1 LLRKEGLILS
11 KIALVTDSSCDLTE
25 EIIKKYNIK
34 VVPLRIIYK
43 DKEYIDRVNISPQQ
57 VYDNLSVEVPTTSMP
72 SMGDIDT
79 VFNDIESEGYTHVI
93 AITIS
98 SGLSGTYNTIKLVSE
113 SHPNLITCVF
123 DSKSL
128 SAGLGA
134 LVDKCGHL
142 IAEGKSFEE
151 IVNTLPSIKERISV
165 YYVLETLEYLKKGG
179 RIGKVAGTI
188 GELLN
193 LKPIIS
199 VDEEGKYFTYAKV
212 RGRRQSINK
221 LIDIGDEVL
230 KTTKAT
236 IFILHGDALEEG
248 QKLYKLFENKNN
260 VNSLHFGDISP
271 ALGVHTGP
279 GLLALIV
286 VKES

>member
-1 LLRKEGLILS
+1 MS
-11 KIALVTDSSCDLTE
+11 KIALLTDSSCDLTE
-25 EIIKKYNIK
+25 EIIKKYNIR
-34 VVPLRIIYK
+34 VIPLRIIYK
-43 DKEYIDRVNISPQQ
+43 DKEYIDRVNITPQE
-57 VYDNLSVEVPTTSMP
+57 VYDNLTKEVPTTSMP
-72 SMGDIDT
+72 SMGDIEN
-79 VFNDIESEGYTHVI
+79 VYSSIEADGYTHVI

-98 SGLSGTYNTIKLVSE
+98 SGLSGTFNTVKLVSE
-113 SHPNLITCVF
+113 NHPNLISCIF

-134 LVDKCGHL
+134 LVEKCGRL
-142 IAEGKSFEE
+142 IAEGISFEE
-151 IVNTLPSIKERISV
+151 IVNSLPSIKERISV

-221 LIDIGDEVL
+221 LIDIAKEAL
-230 KTTKAT
+230 ESTKAT
-236 IFILHGDALEEG
+236 IFVLHGSALEEG
-248 QKLYKLFENKNN
+248 RKLYQVFENAHN
-260 VNSLHFGDISP
+260 VTALHFGDISP

-279 GLLALIV
+279 GLLAVIV
-286 VKES
+286 VRES

>member
-1 LLRKEGLILS
+1 LS
-11 KIALVTDSSCDLTE
+11 KIALVTDSSCDLNE
-25 EIIKKYNIK
+25 EIIKRHNIK

-43 DKEYIDRVNISPQQ
+43 DKEYIDRVNITPQQ
-57 VYDNLSVEVPTTSMP
+57 VYDNLTVEVPTTSMP
-72 SMGDIDT
+72 SMGDIEN
-79 VFNDIESEGYTHVI
+79 VFNAIEAEGYTHVI

-98 SGLSGTYNTIKLVSE
+98 SGLSGTYNTVKLVSE
-113 SHPNLITCVF
+113 NHPNLITCVF

-142 IAEGKSFEE
+142 ISEGKSFEE
-151 IVNTLPSIKERISV
+151 IINTLPSIKERISV

-236 IFILHGDALEEG
+236 LFVLHGDALEEG
-248 QKLYKLFENKNN
+248 QKLYQLFETKNN
-260 VNSLHFGDISP
+260 VSSLHFGDISP

>member
-1 LLRKEGLILS
+1 MN
-11 KIALVTDSSCDLTE
+11 KIALITDSSCDLTK
-25 EIIKKYNIK
+25 EIISKYNIR

-43 DKEYIDRVNISPQQ
+43 DREYIDRVNIEPQE
-57 VYDNLSVEVPTTSMP
+57 VYDNLTKEIPTTSMP
-72 SMGDIDT
+72 SMQDIDDAFSA
-79 VFNDIESEGYTHVI
+79 VEHEGYTHVI

-98 SGLSGTYNTIKLVSE
+98 SGLSGTFNTVKLVSE
-113 SHPNLITCVF
+113 NHPNLISCIF
-123 DSKSL
+123 DSKTL

-134 LVDKCGHL
+134 LVVECGNL
-142 IAEGKSFEE
+142 IAEGKAFEE

-199 VDEEGKYFTYAKV
+199 VDDEGKYFTYAKV
-212 RGRRQSINK
+212 RGRKQSISRLADTAK
-221 LIDIGDEVL
+221 EVL
-230 KTTKAT
+230 ATAKAKL
-236 IFILHGDALEEG
+236 FILQGGAMEEG
-248 QKLYKLFENKNN
+248 RKLYESFINMKN
-260 VNSLHFGDISP
+260 VTSLHFSDISP

-279 GLLALIV
+279 GLLGIIV
-286 VKES
+286 VKEG

>member
-1 LLRKEGLILS
+1 MIILS

-25 EIIKKYNIK
+25 AIIKKYNIR

-43 DKEYIDRVNISPQQ
+43 DKEYIDRVSITPQQ
-57 VYDNLSVEVPTTSMP
+57 VYDNLTVEVPTTSMP
-72 SMGDIDT
+72 SMGDIDN
-79 VFNDIESEGYTHVI
+79 VFNALEAEGYTHVI

-98 SGLSGTYNTIKLVSE
+98 SGLSGTYNTVKLVSE
-113 SHPNLITCVF
+113 NHPNLITCVF

-134 LVDKCGHL
+134 LVDECGRL
-142 IAEGKSFEE
+142 ISEGKSFEE

-221 LIDIGDEVL
+221 LIDIANDVL
-230 KTTKAT
+230 ATTKAT
-236 IFILHGDALEEG
+236 LFVLHGAALEEG
-248 QKLYKLFENKNN
+248 KKLYQLFENARN
-260 VNSLHFGDISP
+260 VSSLHFGDISP

-279 GLLALIV
+279 GLLAIIV
-286 VKES
+286 VREN